1 MTKRILS
8 IIQYVL
14 FLFIGLGLIWWQL
27 HSMTKQEESDFII
40 AIKNANYWMVIPIII
55 ISIVVNIS
63 RSIRW
68 KMIMKPLSFEPALK
82 NVFSVLMIGYLINAA
97 VPRLGEIVKCTFL
110 AKYEKFPFNK
120 ILGTVIVEKL
130 FDLTCYFIFLAITI
144 IIQINTIG
152 DFLWQ
157 KIIQPNTYSFQTFS
171 IRMVIIIGIIVGI
184 IFIKKLLQKYF
195 PENKLFRKSKLLFV
209 EMFEGLKTIK
219 KIENK
224 KTFFYHTLFIWVMY
238 LLQIYFAF
246 YGLDETSHL
255 SIKVAFSVLSI
266 VTLAMISTPGGI
278 GSFPLFVMQILILY
292 NIPTPIGKA
301 FGWMMWGITTLQ
313 TIVLGLVSL
322 ILIPL
327 INKHKYEIGSVKQK

>member
-8 IIQYVL
+8 ILQYVF

-27 HSMTKQEESDFII
+27 HSMTKLEKADFISS
-40 AIKNANYWMVIPIII
+40 IKNANYWMVIPVIF

-63 RSIRW
+63 RAIRW
-68 KMIMKPLSFEPALK
+68 KMMMKPLSFEPALK

-144 IIQINTIG
+144 LIQINTIG

-157 KIIQPNTYSFQTFS
+157 KIIQPNTFSFQTFS
-171 IRMVIIIGIIVGI
+171 IKILIIIGIIVTI
-184 IFIKKLLQKYF
+184 VFIKKLLQKYF

-209 EMFEGLKTIK
+209 EMYEGLKTIK
-219 KIENK
+219 KN
-224 KTFFYHTLFIWVMY
+224 
-238 LLQIYFAF
+238 
-246 YGLDETSHL
+246 
-255 SIKVAFSVLSI
+255 
-266 VTLAMISTPGGI
+266 
-278 GSFPLFVMQILILY
+278 
-292 NIPTPIGKA
+292 
-301 FGWMMWGITTLQ
+301 
-313 TIVLGLVSL
+313 
-322 ILIPL
+322 
-327 INKHKYEIGSVKQK
+327 

>member
-27 HSMTKQEESDFII
+27 HSMTKQELADFII
-40 AIKNANYWMVIPIII
+40 SIKNANYWMVIPIII
-55 ISIVVNIS
+55 ISIAVNIS

-68 KMIMKPLSFEPALK
+68 KMIMKPLSFEPTLK

-144 IIQINTIG
+144 LIQINTIG

-157 KIIQPNTYSFQTFS
+157 KIIQPKTFSFQTFS
-171 IRMVIIIGIIVGI
+171 INIVIIIGVIIGI
-184 IFIKKLLQKYF
+184 VFIKKLLQKYF
-195 PENKLFRKSKLLFV
+195 PENKLFRKLKLLFV
-209 EMFEGLKTIK
+209 EMYEGLKTIK
-219 KIENK
+219 KIE
-224 KTFFYHTLFIWVMY
+224 H
-238 LLQIYFAF
+238 
-246 YGLDETSHL
+246 
-255 SIKVAFSVLSI
+255 
-266 VTLAMISTPGGI
+266 
-278 GSFPLFVMQILILY
+278 
-292 NIPTPIGKA
+292 
-301 FGWMMWGITTLQ
+301 
-313 TIVLGLVSL
+313 
-322 ILIPL
+322 
-327 INKHKYEIGSVKQK
+327 KH

>member
-8 IIQYVL
+8 ILQYVF

-27 HSMTKQEESDFII
+27 HSMTNQEETDFISS
-40 AIKNANYWMVIPIII
+40 IKNANYWMVIPIII
-55 ISIVVNIS
+55 LSILINIS
-63 RSIRW
+63 RSMRW
-68 KMIMKPLSFEPALK
+68 KMMMKPLSFEPSLK

-110 AKYEKFPFNK
+110 AKYEKFLFNK

-144 IIQINTIG
+144 LIQINTIG

-157 KIIQPNTYSFQTFS
+157 KIIQPNTFSFQNFS
-171 IRMVIIIGIIVGI
+171 IKIVIAIAIFVCIV
-184 IFIKKLLQKYF
+184 FIKKLLQKYF

-209 EMFEGLKTIK
+209 EMYEGLKTIK
-219 KIENK
+219 KIEHK
-224 KTFFYHTLFIWVMY
+224 KIFFYHTLFIWILY

-246 YGLDETSHL
+246 YGLEETSHL
-255 SIKVAFSVLSI
+255 NIKVAFSVLSI

-292 NIPTPIGKA
+292 NIPSPIGKA

-327 INKHKYEIGSVKQK
+327 INKHKYEIGTVKQK

>member
-1 MTKRILS
+1 
-8 IIQYVL
+8 
-14 FLFIGLGLIWWQL
+14 
-27 HSMTKQEESDFII
+27 
-40 AIKNANYWMVIPIII
+40 
-55 ISIVVNIS
+55 
-63 RSIRW
+63 
-68 KMIMKPLSFEPALK
+68 
-82 NVFSVLMIGYLINAA
+82 
-97 VPRLGEIVKCTFL
+97 VKCTFL

-144 IIQINTIG
+144 LIQINTIG

-157 KIIQPNTYSFQTFS
+157 KIIQPKTFSFQTFS
-171 IRMVIIIGIIVGI
+171 INIVIIIGVIIGI
-184 IFIKKLLQKYF
+184 VFIKKLLQKYF
-195 PENKLFRKSKLLFV
+195 PENKLFRKLKLLFV
-209 EMFEGLKTIK
+209 EMYEGLKTIK
-219 KIENK
+219 KIEHK

-327 INKHKYEIGSVKQK
+327 INKHKYEIGTVKQK